1 MKPISPLFALQCKIN
16 IVPLVFGDIHEPQ
29 QALLSFSK
37 EIMDLTDDVDYNRIG
52 MIYPLFYELQG

>member
-1 MKPISPLFALQCKIN
+1 MN

-37 EIMDLTDDVDYNRIG
+37 EILDLTDDADYNRIG